1 MYATRKD
8 SAKSLRMTITNA
20 GASDARPDQATLRGA
35 GALVCGVNALVDLQL
50 VMYIRTGDVAT
61 CRSRSLLCTAAVIV
75 GLLLSGCASSSSSG
89 GSSGGAAPSP
99 SGGQTG
105 AYTPASGT
113 TQSGVLF
120 PVYTNRTAGYSF
132 DYPGGWRV
140 AEKGSGVRIARFG
153 DAVTVVVR
161 PRQQAPSSKGYQ
173 KQLVAM
179 LQQHDDK
186 LMSKIVRPAS
196 VITVGRDKVT
206 MAVIEQVRPTGPG
219 ADAPK
224 DTLVVNR
231 YLFWND
237 GKLALLSMSSVKG
250 VDNNDAWNLMA
261 NSFKWN

>member
-1 MYATRKD
+1 
-8 SAKSLRMTITNA
+8 
-20 GASDARPDQATLRGA
+20 
-35 GALVCGVNALVDLQL
+35 
-50 VMYIRTGDVAT
+50 MYIRLGDVGT
-61 CRSRSLLCTAAVIV
+61 SRSRSLLCTAAVVV
-75 GLLLSGCASSSSSG
+75 GLLLSGCASSSSNG
-89 GSSGGAAPSP
+89 GNSGGASSP
-99 SGGQTG
+99 SGAHTG
-105 AYTPASGT
+105 TYTPASGT
-113 TQSGVLF
+113 TDTGVLF
-120 PVYTNRTAGYSF
+120 PVYMNTTAGYSF

-140 AEKGSGVRIARFG
+140 VQEGSGVRIARFG

-173 KQLVAM
+173 KQLEAM

-196 VITVGRDKVT
+196 EITVGKDKVT
-206 MAVIEQVRPTGPG
+206 MAVIEQVRPTGPA

-231 YLFWND
+231 YLFWKD
-237 GKLALLSMSSVKG
+237 GKLLLLSMSSVKG

>member
-1 MYATRKD
+1 
-8 SAKSLRMTITNA
+8 
-20 GASDARPDQATLRGA
+20 
-35 GALVCGVNALVDLQL
+35 
-50 VMYIRTGDVAT
+50 MYIRPGDVGIS
-61 CRSRSLLCTAAVIV
+61 RSRSLLCTAAVVV

-89 GSSGGAAPSP
+89 GSSGALPRRPAAVRPAP
-99 SGGQTG
+99 
-105 AYTPASGT
+105 YTPASGT

-120 PVYTNRTAGYSF
+120 PVYTNKTAGYSF
-132 DYPGGWRV
+132 EYPGGWRV
-140 AEKGSGVRIARFG
+140 DEKGSGVRIARFG
-153 DAVTVVVR
+153 NAVTVVVR

-173 KQLVAM
+173 KQLEAM

-186 LMSKIVRPAS
+186 IISKIVRPAS
-196 VITVGRDKVT
+196 EITVGKDKVT

-237 GKLALLSMSSVKG
+237 GKLLLLSMSSVKG